1 MDSERRVVAA
11 PFIGNGYTHEAMEA
25 MRCIR
30 AGLVESPLMPHAET
44 LALMTVLDT
53 MRAQVGL
60 VYDADRS
67 VAA

>member
-1 MDSERRVVAA
+1 
-11 PFIGNGYTHEAMEA
+11 
-25 MRCIR
+25 
-30 AGLVESPLMPHAET
+30 MPHAET

-60 VYDADRS
+60 VYDADRG